1 MLIYPGLFFL
11 CCCHSH
17 EDCGVKIF
25 QDIIWESEKKP
36 QCQTGPLLQPND
48 RSGVVEHLQAS
59 QQARCSRQQALIFW
73 CHILTLVA
81 LSLLSDN
88 VGSLLS
94 AIFTLS
100 ELLWPPD
107 VMKSVLLSYHLQ
119 IPSLKKARPRDGH

>member
-1 MLIYPGLFFL
+1 M
-11 CCCHSH
+11 
-17 EDCGVKIF
+17 
-25 QDIIWESEKKP
+25 
-36 QCQTGPLLQPND
+36 
-48 RSGVVEHLQAS
+48 QAS
-59 QQARCSRQQALIFW
+59 QQARCSRHQALIFW